1 MAERRKISPEENIP
15 PVTDLMSVGIKHA
28 EKRRNEAKLA
38 LENARRGIR
47 VAREHL
53 AGQRAR
59 DTRRRWTARL
69 RDSAADASQA
79 RAKYR
84 HNNGPVLAGGRGKL
98 LGEGADAVGAAA
110 TFAAQLDE
118 STATTFTG
126 KVVDGALAGTGDVI
140 LGKTPV
146 AAADAVVQLG
156 LQAVGVDP
164 KGWTV
169 GDNVNTGFRA
179 LVTSAEAGITGNYSG
194 VATFDEKARSG
205 GYGPPAQVLGHFG
218 ADIGKDGLGATVVAN
233 VAYYWHYAVGR

>member
-15 PVTDLMSVGIKHA
+15 ALADLPDAPVRLTKLWA
-28 EKRRNEAKLA
+28 LRRVKQLRPDISHMRRKLNASRCKDVRSKWRGRLAAPTAA
-38 LENARRGIR
+38 LN
-47 VAREHL
+47 
-53 AGQRAR
+53 
-59 DTRRRWTARL
+59 
-69 RDSAADASQA
+69 
-79 RAKYR
+79 RAKGAYR
-84 HNNGPVLAGGRGKL
+84 DAQRPGKGRVGTGL
-98 LGEGADAVGAAA
+98 DAIGALA
-110 TFAAQLDE
+110 TFSGQLDD
-118 STATTFTG
+118 STATTMTG
-126 KVVDGALAGTGDVI
+126 KVVDGVLAGTGDVI

-156 LQAVGVDP
+156 LQTVGVDP

-218 ADIGKDGLGATVVAN
+218 ADIGKDGLVATVGAN
-233 VAYYWHYAVGR
+233 LAYYWHYAVGR